1 MSMTKSEAL
10 KALKAEVKA
19 LKKDRVQLA
28 KLGMDIVSL
37 LEDMTETLDC
47 QDNGDL
53 AEVYMDFHCSI
64 PDNEDEDEDDNEDE
78 VEDDNEDEDEAEEAR
93 IRMIKHKFGW

>member
-37 LEDMTETLDC
+37 LEDMTETLGC

-53 AEVYMDFHCSI
+53 SEVYMDFHCSI
-64 PDNEDEDEDDNEDE
+64 PDNEDEDEDEDEDDNEDE
-78 VEDDNEDEDEAEEAR
+78 VEDEAEEAR

>member
-1 MSMTKSEAL
+1 MTKSEAL

-53 AEVYMDFHCSI
+53 SEVYMDFHCTFA
-64 PDNEDEDEDDNEDE
+64 DEEDEDEDDE
-78 VEDDNEDEDEAEEAR
+78 VEDEDEEAR

>member
-37 LEDMTETLDC
+37 LEDMTETLGC

-53 AEVYMDFHCSI
+53 SEVYMDFHCSI
-64 PDNEDEDEDDNEDE
+64 PDNEDEDEDEDEDDNEDE
-78 VEDDNEDEDEAEEAR
+78 VEDEDEEAM
-93 IRMIKHKFGW
+93 IRLIKHKFGW

>member
-10 KALKAEVKA
+10 KALKKEVKA

-53 AEVYMDFHCSI
+53 SEVYMDFHCTFA
-64 PDNEDEDEDDNEDE
+64 DEEDEDEE
-78 VEDDNEDEDEAEEAR
+78 
-93 IRMIKHKFGW
+93 